1 MISCTCMSNGQNV
14 FLSFFCNYVFT
25 ILKHCF
31 DFFIFISFTQVT
43 ISNQTD
49 SNRALETVKAFVHFG
64 AFIVSGLFTS
74 LIIVTV
80 RHNQELHQNPRYVLL
95 CLHCICVTGF
105 NIMGTVV
112 HALRCLRW
120 PVSRITCWILFDLQV
135 VMARG
140 LMITLTLMSIST
152 CLSICMPLHYPI
164 LVQRLYRWVALVA
177 CILALLNPVVFT
189 VLACVRFPWDYV
201 VGLDTECSTAL
212 EGTAC
217 IASALAL
224 LLLLVLFIIISYVA
238 IYLEGRRAGHFTRS
252 NSKGRRT
259 ILIHSLQMSLHI
271 LPSLIII
278 SRHQE
283 ALPVAV
289 SIFILFSFA
298 QSLSPVV
305 FGLRC
310 KELYKDMPHFLTC
323 FWGDCGSC
331 GNAGSIESTSNGT
344 STSAETDAS
353 IETNA
358 STCMTTSPPS
368 AIITEHE
375 SETEGSEFAEL
386 TA

>member
-1 MISCTCMSNGQNV
+1 MTNTSDRMDLAFVLQTG
-14 FLSFFCNYVFT
+14 FT
-25 ILKHCF
+25 SSDLA
-31 DFFIFISFTQVT
+31 D
-43 ISNQTD
+43 N
-49 SNRALETVKAFVHFG
+49 NRLLETVKAFVHFG
-64 AFIVSGLFTS
+64 AFIVTGLFTC
-74 LIIVTV
+74 LIIATV
-80 RHNQELHQNPRYVLL
+80 WHNQGLRQNSRYLLL
-95 CLHCICVTGF
+95 CQHCVCVTGF
-105 NIMGTVV
+105 NIMGAVV
-112 HALRCLRW
+112 HSLRSLRW
-120 PVSRITCWILFDLQV
+120 PISRILFDLQV

-152 CLSICMPLHYPI
+152 CLSICMPLRYPI
-164 LVQRLYRWVALVA
+164 LVQRLHRWVALIA
-177 CILALLNPVVFT
+177 CILTLLNPVVFT

-224 LLLLVLFIIISYVA
+224 LLLLVLLIIISYMA

-283 ALPVAV
+283 ALPIAV
-289 SIFILFSFA
+289 SIFILFSFV

-310 KELYKDMPHFLTC
+310 KELYKEMPQFLPC
-323 FWGDCGSC
+323 FWGTCGSC
-331 GNAGSIESTSNGT
+331 SHIGSMESTSTGT
-344 STSAETDAS
+344 ITSAKTAAS
-353 IETNA
+353 IEANA
-358 STCMTTSPPS
+358 STCKATRTPS
-368 AIITEHE
+368 AITTEHE
-375 SETEGSEFAEL
+375 GENESSDFTEL
-386 TA
+386 TV

>member
-1 MISCTCMSNGQNV
+1 MTNTSDLMDLAFVLQT
-14 FLSFFCNYVFT
+14 
-25 ILKHCF
+25 
-31 DFFIFISFTQVT
+31 VT
-43 ISNQTD
+43 SSNQADT
-49 SNRALETVKAFVHFG
+49 NRLLETIKAFVHFG
-64 AFIVSGLFTS
+64 AFIVTGLFTC
-74 LIIVTV
+74 LIIATV
-80 RHNQELHQNPRYVLL
+80 RNNQELRQNPRYILL
-95 CLHCICVTGF
+95 CQHCICVTGF
-105 NIMGTVV
+105 NIMGAVV
-112 HALRCLRW
+112 HTLRRLRW
-120 PVSRITCWILFDLQV
+120 PISRITCWILFDLQV

-140 LMITLTLMSIST
+140 LMITLTLMSVST
-152 CLSICMPLHYPI
+152 CLSICMPLRYPI
-164 LVQRLYRWVALVA
+164 LVQCLYRWVALVA

-224 LLLLVLFIIISYVA
+224 LLLLVVLIIISYVA
-238 IYLEGRRAGHFTRS
+238 IYLEGRRAGHFTQS

-310 KELYKDMPHFLTC
+310 KELYKYMPQFLPC
-323 FWGDCGSC
+323 VWGNCGSC
-331 GNAGSIESTSNGT
+331 GHIGSIESTSTGT
-344 STSAETDAS
+344 VTSAETAAS

-358 STCMTTSPPS
+358 STCMATSTPS
-368 AIITEHE
+368 AITTEHE
-375 SETEGSEFAEL
+375 GEIEGSDFAEL
-386 TA
+386 TV